1 MPAGVHIPPWPEPSC
16 EYTSDRGFLTSTA
29 ECQHQN
35 WLCNSHCLALS
46 GSTTG
51 AGLELQSTN
60 PWPFGGIMVS
70 NSDEIKTDLWS
81 LQLVGAACLFR
92 PRFFH
97 KCTPPCGSVTKGPV
111 TTSVIVRDILWPVLH
126 SRFLATTFY
135 SAHSSLI
142 GGSILLIEYLMGHIG
157 FQIPRLRHSIFFA
170 RPNLPQI
177 LGPPAAF
184 PVNFQVARGRRRSE
198 QPAHFGQARPRGPN
212 IQRQI
217 GGWWRIIG
225 ISKTPQY
232 IHIYPLVNIQKTMEN
247 HHFEWVN
254 QL

>member
-1 MPAGVHIPPWPEPSC
+1 MFVSTPFLSQIHA
-16 EYTSDRGFLTSTA
+16 TS
-29 ECQHQN
+29 
-35 WLCNSHCLALS
+35 WLCNQ
-46 GSTTG
+46 G
-51 AGLELQSTN
+51 
-60 PWPFGGIMVS
+60 
-70 NSDEIKTDLWS
+70 
-81 LQLVGAACLFR
+81 
-92 PRFFH
+92 PRYY
-97 KCTPPCGSVTKGPV
+97 
-111 TTSVIVRDILWPVLH
+111 ILWPVLH

-157 FQIPRLRHSIFFA
+157 FQIPPLRHSIFFA

-198 QPAHFGQARPRGPN
+198 QPAHFGQATPRGPN

-232 IHIYPLVNIQKTMEN
+232 IHIYIYSNIRYLMIAPKRNKTWTGE
-247 HHFEWVN
+247 VLN
-254 QL
+254 QGFWLDIAMCLAGRN

>member
-1 MPAGVHIPPWPEPSC
+1 MACTWLCKLGMQVPLSLGAGHARYHEQIAPADTNAGVHIPPWPEPSC

-60 PWPFGGIMVS
+60 PRPFGGIMVS

-81 LQLVGAACLFR
+81 LQVVGAACLFR

-97 KCTPPCGSVTKGPV
+97 KYTPPRGSVTKGP
-111 TTSVIVRDILWPVLH
+111 RYYILWPVLH

-142 GGSILLIEYLMGHIG
+142 GGSILL
-157 FQIPRLRHSIFFA
+157 
-170 RPNLPQI
+170 
-177 LGPPAAF
+177 
-184 PVNFQVARGRRRSE
+184 
-198 QPAHFGQARPRGPN
+198 N
-212 IQRQI
+212 I
-217 GGWWRIIG
+217 WWD
-225 ISKTPQY
+225 T
-232 IHIYPLVNIQKTMEN
+232 
-247 HHFEWVN
+247 
-254 QL
+254 